1 MAVSQFGAP
10 IPGQSLTSTK
20 PGGRAWERPPELSTV
35 EDVLSMYMTTLAKQ
49 EIIDDLMVA
58 LEAEVAIKPLV
69 ESLYMASVMRGL
81 HSLDIGLLV
90 APALMDFIAAVA
102 DTYGVEYKFS
112 NKDIKK
118 EMEDKERARM
128 SLLLSSALEK
138 AKREGEEDEGTDLL
152 ESMSTYLE
160 SDATREETEE
170 MAGQQDMP
178 MEEVEAPMEEEIV
191 AEENVEQ
198 QQQMPEQSGL
208 MARG

>member
-1 MAVSQFGAP
+1 MAVTQFGAP

-35 EDVLSMYMTTLAKQ
+35 EDALSMYMSKLAKQ
-49 EIIDDLMVA
+49 EIVDDLMVA
-58 LEAEVAIKPLV
+58 LEAEVPIKPLV

-112 NKDIKK
+112 NKDVKT
-118 EMEDKERARM
+118 EMEEKERARM
-128 SLLLSSALEK
+128 SLLISSALEK
-138 AKREGEEDEGTDLL
+138 AKREGEEDEGTGLL
-152 ESMSTYLE
+152 ESMSAYLE
-160 SDATREETEE
+160 SDATREETED
-170 MAGQQDMP
+170 MAGQQEMP
-178 MEEVEAPMEEEIV
+178 MEEEAPMEEEVV

-198 QQQMPEQSGL
+198 HPQMPEQSGL